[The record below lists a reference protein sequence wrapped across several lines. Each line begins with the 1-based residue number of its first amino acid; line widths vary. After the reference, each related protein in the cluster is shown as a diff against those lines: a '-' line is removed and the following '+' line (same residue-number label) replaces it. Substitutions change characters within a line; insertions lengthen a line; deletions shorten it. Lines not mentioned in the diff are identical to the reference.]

1 MLPVRHD
8 GSINGRR
15 HAVNTVIFETSVIIS
30 ISNVVVGRIRRFLD
44 TPIVVKHGAVGFL
57 ANG

>member
-1 MLPVRHD
+1 MLPARHD

-15 HAVNTVIFETSVIIS
+15 YAANSIILES
-30 ISNVVVGRIRRFLD
+30 SFTIINIVVVGHVRRFLD
-44 TPIVVKHGAVGFL
+44 TSVVVKHGAVGFL